1 MSLVT
6 FFKNCRS
13 FPADKSSY
21 NSRDCLETIF
31 STQVGETL
39 RDIQYWV
46 TFLSK
51 IRECE
56 NCLRSP
62 FFLAQSLQSFVD
74 ALSQAEN
81 AKLADETE
89 AAIEADFDAVANEA
103 FELMA
108 ESDNAVSKRFNMND
122 GE

>member
-1 MSLVT
+1 MT
-6 FFKNCRS
+6 S
-13 FPADKSSY
+13 FS
-21 NSRDCLETIF
+21 
-31 STQVGETL
+31 
-39 RDIQYWV
+39 
-46 TFLSK
+46 
-51 IRECE
+51 
-56 NCLRSP
+56 

-108 ESDNAVSKRFNMND
+108 ESDTAVSKRFNMND

>member
-1 MSLVT
+1 MLQ
-6 FFKNCRS
+6 FLF
-13 FPADKSSY
+13 SS
-21 NSRDCLETIF
+21 
-31 STQVGETL
+31 
-39 RDIQYWV
+39 
-46 TFLSK
+46 
-51 IRECE
+51 
-56 NCLRSP
+56 
-62 FFLAQSLQSFVD
+62 AQSLQSFVD

-122 GE
+122 GK